1 MNNSELREFL
11 DYKEKWE
18 QGYEKYFDY
27 FRPLGSYLGFYG
39 IPTVVNYLKWALFCR
54 NIVTNLSQEIT
65 CMPVMFHC
73 FIDDKIITM
82 SFEDGGK
89 LIEAITKM
97 TLAKDAWKYERSEF
111 GKWEK
116 SLCADCG
123 DDMIWDFVKE
133 IENRLS

>member
-1 MNNSELREFL
+1 
-11 DYKEKWE
+11 
-18 QGYEKYFDY
+18 
-27 FRPLGSYLGFYG
+27 
-39 IPTVVNYLKWALFCR
+39 
-54 NIVTNLSQEIT
+54 
-65 CMPVMFHC
+65 MFHC

-82 SFEDGGK
+82 SFEDVRK
-89 LIEAITKM
+89 LIEDITKM
-97 TLAKDAWKYERSEF
+97 TIAKDAWKYERSEF